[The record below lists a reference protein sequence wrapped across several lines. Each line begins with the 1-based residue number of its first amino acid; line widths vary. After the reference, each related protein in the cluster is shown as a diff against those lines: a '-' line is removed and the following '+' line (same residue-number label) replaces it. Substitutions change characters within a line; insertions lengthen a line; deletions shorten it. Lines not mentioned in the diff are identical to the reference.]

1 MWKKSI
7 FDIVAESA
15 KKPNKKAVMAKQ
27 NPRTGS
33 SLVRLARTNPQQF
46 AKRMSEMRSEAIQK
60 GIRTPQSYQPKAPG
74 RQLGFA
80 AGPRTKKLAKSKR
93 PIKIFRSTVD
103 ASELKKAK
111 VNRLLAKGILRRAKK
126 QGKLDKF
133 ATITKLPKDQGGGV
147 VKKLNLQAVKNEQER
162 FRRIAAK
169 GKEKLTKVHQKT
181 AEKQAKQAEKQA
193 KQAQKQASS
202 SAQKYGMKTGA
213 QVATGAYIAGKAI
226 RALSSVPGMLR
237 RGGNYRF

>member
-1 MWKKSI
+1 
-7 FDIVAESA
+7 
-15 KKPNKKAVMAKQ
+15 MAKQ

-60 GIRTPQSYQPKAPG
+60 GIRTPQSYQPKAPR

-80 AGPRTKKLAKSKR
+80 AGPRTRQALNRKAG
-93 PIKIFRSTVD
+93 IKAFRSTTD
-103 ASELKKAK
+103 ASELQKAG
-111 VNRLLAKGILRRAKK
+111 VSPLVAKGILRRAQK

-133 ATITKLPKDQGGGV
+133 ATVTKLPKNQGGGV

-162 FRRIAAK
+162 FRKISAK
-169 GKEKLTKVHQKT
+169 GKQKLIKTHGKIVEK
-181 AEKQAKQAEKQA
+181 KQKQAEKQA
-193 KQAQKQASS
+193 KQAQKQISS
-202 SAQKYGMKTGA
+202 NVQKAGIKTGA